1 MSLELRRA
9 IAFHE
14 ASAVDILAGAGVPV
28 VPSPATGK
36 GREAV
41 LWPLIRGLPS
51 ASGVTS
57 LSGVTNPRTP
67 NLTAAELMNALS
79 DAVVCLG
86 H

>member
-1 MSLELRRA
+1 MRPA
-9 IAFHE
+9 QW
-14 ASAVDILAGAGVPV
+14 ILAGAGVPV

-41 LWPLIRGLPS
+41 LWPLIRVF
-51 ASGVTS
+51 AFGVRVVAF
-57 LSGVTNPRTP
+57 LSNVSRCPRTP

-79 DAVVCLG
+79 DVVVCLG